1 MTTGGDKRKMK
12 TQIVAILAIIAVIT
26 TLITVSAVSNE
37 EGYNVTPCDAI
48 DISLENTTVTDFL
61 NATNMTTVQVYNF
74 KGYKGENTWMVQW
87 SSSNRSLE
95 VYVTVATG
103 HIAGIEKITVP
114 EPLKAWIVANYGDGT
129 RVTSEGWRKLNIAV
143 MLNTLAPL
151 PVGYTKADITEEVV
165 IWAMDNPDW
174 TIPTPTLT
182 PTAETKTWHSVIT
195 FTDRDRKKSEPFT
208 IKGDVWRINYTV
220 NPVEGRTDHSTFN
233 VHVYP
238 ENESIV
244 SVSSWQCSFECCNGT
259 EYISKGNADY
269 YIEVIASSNSW
280 KLEVEDYY

>member
-1 MTTGGDKRKMK
+1 MTIGGDKRKMK

-26 TLITVSAVSNE
+26 ALITVSAVSNE

-87 SSSNRSLE
+87 SSSNRLLD
-95 VYVTVATG
+95 VYVNVATG
-103 HIAGIEKITVP
+103 DIVGIEEKTGLSP
-114 EPLKAWIVANYGDGT
+114 TPT
-129 RVTSEGWRKLNIAV
+129 
-143 MLNTLAPL
+143 
-151 PVGYTKADITEEVV
+151 
-165 IWAMDNPDW
+165 
-174 TIPTPTLT
+174 PTPTLT

-220 NPVEGRTDHSTFN
+220 NPVEGRTDHSIFS

-238 ENESIV
+238 KNESIV
-244 SVSSWQCSFECCNGT
+244 AVSSWKCCFECCNGT
-259 EYISKGNADY
+259 KYIYEGNADY